1 VICDVIA
8 QTLLHIGSNPD
19 KQQAQTLTR
28 VWLIN
33 NADEMKMRFMPRLA
47 VSGRLLELGQVLNI

>member
-33 NADEMKMRFMPRLA
+33 NADEMKMRFMPMLA
-47 VSGRLLELGQVLNI
+47 VSG